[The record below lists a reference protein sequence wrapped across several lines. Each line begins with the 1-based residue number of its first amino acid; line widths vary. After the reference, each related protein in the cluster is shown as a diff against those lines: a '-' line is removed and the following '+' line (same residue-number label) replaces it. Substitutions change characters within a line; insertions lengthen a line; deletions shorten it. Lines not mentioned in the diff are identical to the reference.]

1 MRLHFNKT
9 RLFLPVGR
17 FVAFCLFV
25 VLSLY
30 VPNQA
35 RADFI
40 VSNGDVQMIDL
51 TLPSNPLQP
60 PLLDIT
66 RLSLAGGR
74 LYTNQIE
81 GTPFAV
87 GNTIRTVGILS
98 IGTAIDGTQ
107 SPAVLPNTTTLN
119 FIFGIE
125 GKIVASGVGT
135 ASVLFTIGRTFLVS
149 DVTGNPTLPFDQD
162 HATTWN
168 FGNQFAE
175 YTLLPQQNI
184 IDGATLG
191 ISDSGGVTAAANT
204 TNVSSV
210 NTVSQISTQGIF
222 LFREDS
228 TAAQNAGAG
237 FVNPGLGLFTGNAFL
252 RNVDVAPGP
261 PFNNK
266 LFEGIAPFTNQTALD
281 TFVTPTAADLV
292 VLNSI
297 GAASGFT
304 GLFSGAAPP
313 ASFNPGPLGAGG
325 DFVGDLTG
333 DLYVGYV
340 AVAAV
345 PEPTSFALIAI
356 GLGSLGFY
364 GRRVR
369 LRSNR
374 QPNCMPS

>member
-74 LYTNQIE
+74 LYTNQVT
-81 GTPFAV
+81 GAPFAL
-87 GNTIRTVGILS
+87 GSTIRTVGVLS
-98 IGTAIDGTQ
+98 IGSAIDGTQ
-107 SPAVLPNTTTLN
+107 SPATLPNTTTLN

-125 GKIVASGVGT
+125 GTIVATGPTT
-135 ASVLFTIGRTFLVS
+135 ASTLFTIGRTFLVS
-149 DVTGNPTLPFDQD
+149 DTTGNPFVFNQD
-162 HATTWN
+162 AATTWN
-168 FGNQFAE
+168 FGEQFAE
-175 YTLLPQQNI
+175 YALLPQQPI
-184 IDGATLG
+184 VDGATVG
-191 ISDSGGVTAAANT
+191 ISDTGGVSAAAST

-210 NTVSQISTQGIF
+210 NSVSGISSQGIF

-237 FVNPGLGLFTGNAFL
+237 FANPGLGIFTGDAFL
-252 RNVDVAPGP
+252 RNVDVAAAP

-292 VLNSI
+292 VLNAI

-304 GLFSGAAPP
+304 GPFSAGAPP
-313 ASFNPGPLGAGG
+313 ASFTPGPLGAGG

-333 DLYVGYV
+333 DLYVGFQ
-340 AVAAV
+340 AVSAV
-345 PEPTSFALIAI
+345 PEPTSFALLAI